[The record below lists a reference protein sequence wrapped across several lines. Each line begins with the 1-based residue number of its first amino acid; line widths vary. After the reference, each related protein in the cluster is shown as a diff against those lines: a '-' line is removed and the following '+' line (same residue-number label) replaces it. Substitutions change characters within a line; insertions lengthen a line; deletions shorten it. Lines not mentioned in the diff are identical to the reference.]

1 MSICNRAHPRHCER
15 SEAIQLSMRRCG
27 LLRCARND
35 GAIVIRNQSAR
46 ISARVMPAA
55 FSPIIGALELPPI
68 SIGLIAALTCATPR
82 RLVFSAS
89 NRLRPLDHRRPSWL
103 TRPGSVGVAQAADH
117 VLRAVQPRFGGQNSA
132 FAAFVARAV
141 PGGGFAPQTPA
152 FAVIKSAKE
161 EPFPFPKRGD
171 VDTYRSRPTAS
182 ARSPSQEASG
192 QDRSASSG
200 VRRDCFGTGL
210 RRQRN
215 GLTRGGAAR

>member
-89 NRLRPLDHRRPSWL
+89 NRLRPIGSSTPVLADPTGQRGGGSGRRPRFAGRTAALWGPKL
-103 TRPGSVGVAQAADH
+103 RFCGVCGKSSSRRWFCPSNLGFCCH
-117 VLRAVQPRFGGQNSA
+117 KIRKRRA
-132 FAAFVARAV
+132 
-141 PGGGFAPQTPA
+141 
-152 FAVIKSAKE
+152 
-161 EPFPFPKRGD
+161 FPLSKAG
-171 VDTYRSRPTAS
+171 
-182 ARSPSQEASG
+182 
-192 QDRSASSG
+192 
-200 VRRDCFGTGL
+200 RR
-210 RRQRN
+210 
-215 GLTRGGAAR
+215 

>member
-1 MSICNRAHPRHCER
+1 MRAQR
-15 SEAIQLSMRRCG
+15 SNPTIPMPRCG

-35 GAIVIRNQSAR
+35 GAIVIRNRPAR

-55 FSPIIGALELPPI
+55 FSPIGELELPPI
-68 SIGLIAALTCATPR
+68 SIGLIAALTLRGLR
-82 RLVFSAS
+82 RLAFSAS
-89 NRLRPLDHRRPSWL
+89 NRLRPI
-103 TRPGSVGVAQAADH
+103 GSSTPVLADPTGQRGVAQAADH

-200 VRRDCFGTGL
+200 VSRYCFGTGL